1 MGLTKEEWRLVHA
14 SHEQFHNDMRDMREW
29 NRKADAM
36 VEEILKQSRIRRRR
50 ERNILYR
57 ICGWFKDRFNHRPRR
72 AHWNYAEDTVV
83 NPLLNDKDE

>member
-1 MGLTKEEWRLVHA
+1 MNDDDFIAIHEKLHQRLKQKGMW
-14 SHEQFHNDMRDMREW
+14 E
-29 NRKADAM
+29 RKADAM

-57 ICGWFKDRFNHRPRR
+57 VWGWLKDRLRYRHRR